1 MKNAAEVLEAPALKP
16 RRGPAE
22 HLRDALLALAGGHGE
37 VVSHSEKAW
46 ASITFEGARHVVTL
60 RFADAEAVE
69 AGEAMIAVLPDHEF
83 AIPGQLVADASV
95 TEVEHSVLPHPV
107 MMVTCELLLL
117 VDG

>member
-1 MKNAAEVLEAPALKP
+1 MKNAAEVLEHPSLKP
-16 RRGPAE
+16 RCGPAE
-22 HLRDALLALAGGHGE
+22 HLRDALLSLAGGHGD

-60 RFADAEAVE
+60 RFAGAEAVE
-69 AGEAMIAVLPDHEF
+69 GGEALVAVLPEHEF

-95 TEVEHSVLPHPV
+95 TEVEHSLLPQPV
-107 MMVTCELLLL
+107 MRVACELLLL